1 MSSPGQPTLGRY
13 ALVRE
18 IARSNDIV
26 WEGRDPQMNRR
37 VAVKELSLP
46 ASLAG
51 QGRRDRIER
60 FYREARAAGAM
71 AHPNIVTIHE
81 VGEDRGRYFIAME
94 YLEGQTLR
102 ERMNVGGPMPLSE
115 AVAVTVAL
123 CDALEYAHERGIV
136 HRDIKP
142 DNIHLLPGGR
152 VKLTDF
158 GIARITHEDQLTV
171 AGQVFGTPSYMSPEQ
186 VVGRAIDAR
195 SDLFSLGILL
205 YEMVAGRKPFTGDS
219 VATIT
224 YQIVN
229 GATPQ
234 MTGVSPAIEDVINR
248 AMAKNPA
255 DRFASAA
262 EFRSALLSAAA
273 SRTGSQPALPAPA
286 PTYTQHPSFT
296 PQATAQYGQQTQWG
310 MAPPPPVAA
319 PPAYQPPAP
328 AAFVPAAPQSNTGRV
343 AATAAIAVLLVG
355 GILWGAGIAVTRAFH
370 QSQMQQGRAGE
381 AQQLKEAIDLYN
393 AGQYEPAAQKA
404 QQVKVTAR
412 DPQTLAQAVKCE
424 VYSYLKLGENAAA
437 QHNLPVARL
446 WYDKANLLLPAD
458 SSVEQHLAAL
468 KQMETAATPTT
479 AYPAPTTGLPTT
491 APTAPPM
498 SPPTLTAPAATP
510 SVTGAQF
517 NAQNQRDAQ
526 DAQTLLNQAYDAER
540 RGKPDDAIK
549 IYGQIGAEQR
559 FVGTPAYNQAA
570 ARLAKLQEQAS
581 GGTN

>member
-234 MTGVSPAIEDVINR
+234 MTGVSPAIEAVINR

-273 SRTGSQPALPAPA
+273 RRAGSQPAMPAPA
-286 PTYTQHPSFT
+286 YTPS
-296 PQATAQYGQQTQWG
+296 PMLTAQYGQQTQWG

-319 PPAYQPPAP
+319 PPVYQPPVPAP
-328 AAFVPAAPQSNTGRV
+328 FVPATPQSNTGRV

-355 GILWGAGIAVTRAFH
+355 GVLWGAGVAVTRAFH
-370 QSQMQQGRAGE
+370 QSQLQQGQAGE

-393 AGQYEPAAQKA
+393 AGQYEPAIQKA
-404 QQVKVTAR
+404 MQVKVTAR

-424 VYSYLKLGENAAA
+424 VYSYLKLGESAAA

-458 SSVEQHLAAL
+458 TSVEQHLAAL
-468 KQMETAATPTT
+468 KQLETAATSTT
-479 AYPAPTTGLPTT
+479 VYPAPTTGTPATT
-491 APTAPPM
+491 PIATPM
-498 SPPTLTAPAATP
+498 STPALTAPAATP
-510 SVTGAQF
+510 SLTGAQF

-526 DAQTLLNQAYDAER
+526 DAQTLLGQATEAER
-540 RGKPDDAIK
+540 RGKPDEAIK
-549 IYGQIGAEQR
+549 IYQQIVSEPR
-559 FVGTPAYNQAA
+559 FSGTAATAQAL
-570 ARLAKLQEQAS
+570 ARLPKLQGMDS